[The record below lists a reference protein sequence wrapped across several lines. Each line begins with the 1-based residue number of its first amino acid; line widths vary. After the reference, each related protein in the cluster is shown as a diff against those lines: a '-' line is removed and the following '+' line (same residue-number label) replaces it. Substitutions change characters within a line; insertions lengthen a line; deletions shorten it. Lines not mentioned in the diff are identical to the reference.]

1 MTDDAAPPSPAA
13 AGARP
18 DLLGRGAAG
27 APSATETA
35 AVGSR
40 APPAAARVRGADE
53 DDDMP
58 GLVDCVI
65 DSGYDSDGYP
75 LRYSPPARRAG
86 RARAVNFAGL
96 SHGAHAAPAPSTPH
110 ASPTPLGAEA
120 AAATLDLGEGN
131 DIAREDTGAGVGPPG
146 YASRP
151 ATARAAPDAA
161 PLLSLAAP
169 PTDAERRVLLAPV
182 SYTRPPEGGGRR
194 QMVIYM
200 PAQPGAAWGVAEAS
214 ATRRRRREAMCDD
227 AAAWMPRLGMPK
239 NVYFHAGD
247 VRTHDAAGPVEAAAR
262 DGTHAPRPEPRAS
275 VAITVLLKDI
285 PEGEAIATTPL
296 ALRTAGAASHGVWAT
311 VDALAAA
318 ATDSGGVARYRL
330 AAAAAAKVDSYI
342 QPTPDGPEFVR
353 WGVRAERRANAATSA
368 RAPAATTLAA
378 RVAAAEAEARK
389 FQELLEAAA
398 ADHALDPDF
407 AEFAGEL
414 APYVDC
420 DAEAAIPEELR
431 DLELPEPPADLAER
445 PYAHIAIVQRT
456 EPLPAPTPQEPP
468 PDGWWPHDVRDI
480 VEEWALNEIAAW
492 LRGCAEWHSRGGRAH
507 ERPEAAAFGT
517 DAIRPLARGR
527 VWDLRDG
534 PGQVKLFD
542 PTTEPKRTCLDLD
555 FAGALFED
563 CADRELVSMLLHG
576 VQMKTDGLAHQIVL
590 MPNLLSLYSEHGGVD
605 AAAKQMA
612 DMRENGFL
620 GIFTALPC
628 VPLRVMP
635 RGMVAKKGTTEL
647 RGIGDQGQP
656 RKRLR
661 TRRSQE
667 EVVPLNTQSREGE
680 WHHQNMDTLESAAHN
695 AAVLQALS
703 DLNGEACI
711 ELAFDFSKYFH
722 RLFYHAL
729 LLWQM
734 GALVPRD
741 GGGGALDIALEY
753 VLTMGATPS
762 SQVAQRFSNAMIQAV
777 YRYFNAEEQRRAAD
791 PELAHELTPAVR
803 AALARRAQLPATCYG
818 TQATLA
824 DLLMYCDD
832 ARFCVSGAARG
843 IRLLRAFRRVIGP
856 RGLRLPLSRASKQQS
871 GCHVLWIGAC
881 LSAGVGLVW
890 LPREKAVRAAA
901 ALDETLRGD
910 MPVGEYRRL
919 LGFLVSLLFMV
930 GGDKRLL
937 HHIFRPVR
945 PNEEISCGPATLV
958 FVDQLMQPVLERW
971 RALVLGTPG
980 AAMLSAVSPV
990 APLPDTARHR
1000 IRTDAALEGTP
1011 SPGLG
1016 GWLYGL
1022 YFAVPIAEVP
1032 GLELLDIP
1040 HLEFMAAALGT
1051 IVFAPVLAGAALVC
1065 LETDALATAS
1075 SLTARARTPIMQ
1087 AILDAL
1093 LETPEYAALAPRL
1106 LISHCAGAGNPLA
1119 DAASRGYDDVLAVL
1133 GEALGVTTSRR
1144 HLSSSARDF
1153 MRRALE
1159 AAVPLIGSRE
1169 QPGLG
1174 ATALG
1179 NHNISMDG
1187 RPIAQPGRLV
1197 DLDSPAAPPPALPRT
1212 PSPPRRH
1219 AAVGG
1224 SPSPR
1229 ALRCGGSPS
1238 PRAVRYE
1245 KRRVPSSARSPAA
1258 AAASPSGAPPAA
1270 KRGRQA
1276 AARRATPRATPD
1288 GATPAALRRLPIDGA
1303 GARGA
1308 APGRRLAEV
1317 PEGDAEPPQQEQ
1329 PPRRGPG
1336 GANMV
1341 ALRAAREN
1349 LKQHLFDTL
1358 RADTSEHA
1366 IGADDETLRWLC
1378 EASQIGE
1385 SDQAPITTQAQ
1396 RASNWK
1402 HWSAYCE
1409 HLKVSPWRPDAAALD
1424 ATGHRREAVIW
1435 AGALSWIFARMKPR
1449 KGKFLPPGP
1458 PHYGKAKPP
1467 QPLSSLAVLR
1477 GARAEHVARGITPPP
1492 LTLAAKRA
1500 HELMLRYVKEIG
1512 HENVVPE
1519 RVIPMNHQ
1527 LICAILAIPNDTP
1540 CLSKGRA
1547 WSWTTQAGRSVRT
1560 LIHVLAQTGFRKADV
1575 SLGAGAWDSTKMSF
1589 ASLKW
1594 LIDGKVVLAPTEAQ
1608 LMALVPGRDYAI
1620 LMPGPSK
1627 ADAFGMRWGNNPIW
1641 LPFDP
1646 TAAIN
1651 AAFALMQ
1658 WELCARVKAEDRRE
1672 TPLFCGPDGV
1682 GTPLRGAAL
1691 DKLIFLLLCFVLGDA
1706 ALAKKYSVHSFR
1718 SYLASALLAAGCS
1731 DGQIQAALRWA
1742 SAEALLIYK
1751 VIQREDYGSWIT
1763 RGETQRTTG
1772 ARAAALRVDGSQLP
1786 AYGPA
1791 AEGDVAPA
1799 EIMAASRF
1807 APEQGSWLLRAEAV
1821 KLTADRAASLPSEGR
1836 HVPTTGPEDLLAGML
1851 AEYPEL
1857 ARRAKHSDGIDAE
1870 LIKALGVDGVV
1881 DDAE

>member
-1 MTDDAAPPSPAA
+1 MAAYARHSAAIDGIAASHGMKLPGATRGAPLPEEPRTSPA
-13 AGARP
+13 G
-18 DLLGRGAAG
+18 
-27 APSATETA
+27 
-35 AVGSR
+35 
-40 APPAAARVRGADE
+40 
-53 DDDMP
+53 
-58 GLVDCVI
+58 
-65 DSGYDSDGYP
+65 
-75 LRYSPPARRAG
+75 
-86 RARAVNFAGL
+86 
-96 SHGAHAAPAPSTPH
+96 
-110 ASPTPLGAEA
+110 
-120 AAATLDLGEGN
+120 
-131 DIAREDTGAGVGPPG
+131 DTGADRGL
-146 YASRP
+146 AD
-151 ATARAAPDAA
+151 APV
-161 PLLSLAAP
+161 LLVDAP
-169 PTDAERRVLLAPV
+169 PTDAERRVLLAPI
-182 SYTRPPEGGGRR
+182 SYTRPAEGARR
-194 QMVIYM
+194 RMVVYM
-200 PAQPGAAWGVAEAS
+200 PTQPDAAWGTTEAV

-227 AAAWMPRLGMPK
+227 AATWLPHLGMPK
-239 NVYFHAGD
+239 GVYFHAGD
-247 VRTHDAAGPVEAAAR
+247 LRTHGDPPPATAG
-262 DGTHAPRPEPRAS
+262 APPPSEPPYS
-275 VAITVLLKDI
+275 VSVTVVLTDI
-285 PEGEAIATTPL
+285 PDGDAIATTTEALL
-296 ALRTAGAASHGVWAT
+296 AAAETERGVWT
-311 VDALAAA
+311 TIDALAGA

-330 AAAAAAKVDSYI
+330 AAAAAAKVDSYV
-342 QPTPDGPEFVR
+342 QPTPNGPEFVR
-353 WGVRAERRANAATSA
+353 WGVRSERRACAATSE
-368 RAPAATTLAA
+368 RASATATLSQ
-378 RVAAAEAEARK
+378 RVQAVRAEARR
-389 FQELLEAAA
+389 FQALLEAAA
-398 ADHALDPDF
+398 DDGADADF
-407 AEFAGEL
+407 AAFAREL
-414 APYVDC
+414 APLVDH

-431 DLELPEPPADLAER
+431 DYVLPEPPADLADR
-445 PYAHIAIVQRT
+445 PYRHVAVVRRT
-456 EPLPAPTPQEPP
+456 KPLPPPEPQPPP

-1075 SLTARARTPIMQ
+1075 SLTARARTPVMQ